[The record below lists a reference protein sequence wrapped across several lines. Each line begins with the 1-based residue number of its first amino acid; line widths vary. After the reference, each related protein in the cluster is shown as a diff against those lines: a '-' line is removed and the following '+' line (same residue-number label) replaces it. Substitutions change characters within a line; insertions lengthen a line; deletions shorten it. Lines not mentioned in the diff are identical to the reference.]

1 MRTQPHPQTR
11 ANVRVKTA
19 ALRNSRHHRYRISS
33 RILESTTQR
42 HANSREGRSGWV
54 PGRQP
59 LAQAGR
65 GGAAARGRE
74 VGGAAAVIVHC
85 HSGSLRFCC
94 GAVAGGRWCVR
105 QCARAAVG
113 AGRPGAC
120 RVAAWC
126 ACRWCACVL
135 RAKHGSRRRKQRGP
149 RRTIWAAIVEPC
161 ASQ

>member
-1 MRTQPHPQTR
+1 MQQCGPNPTRKHGRTCASKLPPCEIRATIGTESLAASSNQQHNGTR
-11 ANVRVKTA
+11 TA
-19 ALRNSRHHRYRISS
+19 EKGGAGGYLAGNRSLR
-33 RILESTTQR
+33 
-42 HANSREGRSGWV
+42 
-54 PGRQP
+54 
-59 LAQAGR
+59 QA
-65 GGAAARGRE
+65 AAARGRE

-105 QCARAAVG
+105 RCARAAVG
-113 AGRPGAC
+113 DGRPGAC

-135 RAKHGSRRRKQRGP
+135 RANHGSRRRKQRGP